1 MRVSPEKRE
10 EKERVRMAL
19 VDAALRLA
27 AQHGFASLG
36 LREVARAAS
45 IAPTSFYRH
54 FADMEELGLS
64 LIEERVGPLV
74 ETLCASLP
82 ARDREPAL
90 AVLDALLASAEQDPE
105 LLRFLLAERSGHA
118 LAFRQALRSKLS
130 ALSAALQQATK
141 SENQAVPIES
151 AEAAV
156 VLLLEGCARALDDP
170 RERERMPAQLTR
182 VLRRLLAPEPA
193 ARRTP

>member
-10 EKERVRMAL
+10 EKERVRLAL
-19 VDAALRLA
+19 VGAALRLA

-64 LIEERVGPLV
+64 LIEERVAPLV
-74 ETLCASLP
+74 DALCAS
-82 ARDREPAL
+82 ASGSEPAL
-90 AVLDALLASAEQDPE
+90 SVLDALLASAEGDPE
-105 LLRFLLAERSGHA
+105 LLRFVLAERTGAS
-118 LAFRQALRSKLS
+118 LAFRKALRAKL
-130 ALSAALQQATK
+130 ALLGTALQKASQGEA
-141 SENQAVPIES
+141 ERVPAES

-156 VLLLEGCARALDDP
+156 VLLLEACARALDD
-170 RERERMPAQLTR
+170 AQARTDVRTRLT
-182 VLRRLLAPEPA
+182 LPLQRLLAPEPP
-193 ARRTP
+193 TPRSP

>member
-74 ETLCASLP
+74 KALCAA
-82 ARDREPAL
+82 ARGREPAL
-90 AVLDALLASAEQDPE
+90 SILDALLESAQRDPE
-105 LLRFLLAERSGHA
+105 LLRFLLAERAGHA
-118 LAFRQALRSKLS
+118 LAFRQALRAQLS
-130 ALSAALQQATK
+130 ALASALRHATDP
-141 SENQAVPIES
+141 ETAPAEG

-156 VLLLEGCARALDDP
+156 VLLLEGCARALDDA
-170 RERERMPAQLTR
+170 RERERMRERLLVP
-182 VLRRLLAPEPA
+182 LRRLLAVELSA
-193 ARRTP
+193 ESTP

>member
-10 EKERVRMAL
+10 EKERVRVAL

-64 LIEERVGPLV
+64 LIEARVGPMV
-74 ETLCASLP
+74 DALCEHATGK
-82 ARDREPAL
+82 APAL
-90 AVLDALLASAEQDPE
+90 SVLDALLAGAERDPE

-118 LAFRQALRSKLS
+118 LAFRRALRTKL
-130 ALSAALQQATK
+130 AALTK
-141 SENQAVPIES
+141 ALRGASERKDAAPPIEG

-156 VLLLEGCARALDDP
+156 VLLLEGCARALDEPHD
-170 RERERMPAQLTR
+170 RERIRAQLA
-182 VLRRLLAPEPA
+182 LLLERLLAPEPSPGSA
-193 ARRTP
+193 A